1 MGGFYAS
8 MYAYPWDVVDE
19 SVDVF
24 CRNAREQL
32 GVDTISLAASYH
44 AAKLILPHNPRRK
57 VYYPEDGS
65 LYFRPDPTA
74 FADSPIQPHVGKLAL
89 EQDVLAD
96 LCQGAER
103 AGLEV
108 IAWTVCLHN
117 TRLGSTYPEYAP
129 VNAFGDPAITYLC
142 PAQPAARAY
151 VCALAGDL
159 ARRYPLKAI
168 QLEAAHHMPFVHGF
182 HHEMQQV
189 RVTPALQLLLGL
201 CFCPACLELA
211 REHGVDAARVRRY
224 VADDIQTRLAEG
236 GGESDDGAWMAE
248 YWHTQLDGE
257 LGRYMRLRV
266 LSTNALLREVR
277 QAVQVVSQTP
287 VHLQEASAVGAPA
300 HSPVLDLAWHL
311 GMSVP
316 PAEGTCDGVSVLG
329 YFAGL
334 DRFRTEIDAY
344 RARIPADLPL
354 EIGMRACVPDCDSL
368 EELTAKV
375 AHSVSVGA
383 RGVSFYNYGMM
394 PSVRRDWVREALGRV
409 RAG

>member
-1 MGGFYAS
+1 MNPFHTS
-8 MYAYPWDVVDE
+8 VYAYPWDVVDE
-19 SVDVF
+19 SVETF

-32 GVDTISLAASYH
+32 GVDTISLAVSYH

-65 LYFRPDPTA
+65 VYFQPDLAA

-89 EQDVLAD
+89 EQDVLAE
-96 LCQGAER
+96 LCQSSAK
-103 AGLEV
+103 AGLEI

-117 TRLGSTYPEYAP
+117 TRLGSAYPEYAP
-129 VNAFGDPAITYLC
+129 VNAFGDPSITYLC

-151 VCALAGDL
+151 TRALAGDL

-189 RVTPALQLLLGL
+189 RVTPALQILLGL
-201 CFCPACLELA
+201 CFCPACLALA
-211 REHGVDAARVRRY
+211 REHGVDGARVRRY
-224 VADDIQTRLAEG
+224 VADDIQARLTEG
-236 GGESDDGAWMAE
+236 GGESDEAAWLAE
-248 YWHTQLDGE
+248 YWRGQLDGE
-257 LGRYMRLRV
+257 LGRYILLRR
-266 LSTNALLREVR
+266 LSTNTLLREVR
-277 QAVQVVSQTP
+277 QAVQAVSTTP
-287 VHLQEASAVGAPA
+287 VYLQEASAVGAPA

-316 PAEGTCDGVSVLG
+316 PAEGTCDGLSVLG

-334 DRFRTEIDAY
+334 DRFTAEMDAY
-344 RARIPADLPL
+344 RAAIPTDLPL
-354 EIGMRACVPDCDSL
+354 EIGLRACIPDCDSL

-375 AHSVSVGA
+375 AHCVAVGA

-394 PSVRRDWVREALGRV
+394 PAVRRDWVREALSRV
-409 RAG
+409 RGN